1 MPIQKTAIGVL
12 NSTEDGHVLNV
23 NFDYQDWSTDNG
35 TGKVFFADGT
45 TAKTQLNEV
54 NWTSY
59 TLMMGLSLRF

>member
-23 NFDYQDWSTDNG
+23 NFDYLDWSTDNG

-45 TAKTQLNEV
+45 TAKTQL
-54 NWTSY
+54 Y
-59 TLMMGLSLRF
+59 RLS